1 MKTNL
6 YSKSTINEI
15 LQRFDNDVE
24 RFSNLETGQS
34 ATIDPLLAMELITRA
49 AVASMPMIR
58 HVLDVG
64 CGAGNNT
71 IRLRQVYGRDFDAD
85 LLDLSKT
92 MLT

>member
-1 MKTNL
+1 
-6 YSKSTINEI
+6 
-15 LQRFDNDVE
+15 
-24 RFSNLETGQS
+24 
-34 ATIDPLLAMELITRA
+34 MELITRA